1 MRQARVVGL
10 SHGLAVIRPNGLL
23 RSELVAGVEPQL
35 SLDGRRRE
43 LEESALW
50 QGAIYTDE
58 GPLP

>member
-1 MRQARVVGL
+1 
-10 SHGLAVIRPNGLL
+10 
-23 RSELVAGVEPQL
+23 VAGVEPQI